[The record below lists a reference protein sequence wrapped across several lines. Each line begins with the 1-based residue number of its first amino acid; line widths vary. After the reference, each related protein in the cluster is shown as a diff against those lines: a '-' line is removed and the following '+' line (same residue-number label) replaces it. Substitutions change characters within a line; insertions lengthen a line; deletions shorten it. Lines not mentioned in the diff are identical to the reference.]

1 MQPKYLTRD
10 EDYRWKHGID
20 YRENP
25 HLYHSGRGQQGVT
38 ICEPYKSEIGQY
50 WRFKTETIARESAT
64 RIYAMFLD
72 YLEQDDFIGADMCKK
87 FIHMGF
93 TRARR
98 YANHKS
104 GRKYA
109 VKPPYYHTGNRGGA
123 PILPQEPDALTN
135 EKAKAASIFK
145 AIRDK
150 AAYDPK
156 YKDMRQLWR
165 SQE

>member
-50 WRFKTETIARESAT
+50 WRFKTEAIARESAT

-104 GRKYA
+104 GRKWQQD
-109 VKPPYYHTGNRGGA
+109 KRGEWSVIPLEA
-123 PILPQEPDALTN
+123 DKDTS
-135 EKAKAASIFK
+135 EKARAAQVFHDHWVL
-145 AIRDK
+145 ARNNDK
-150 AAYDPK
+150 YLELKKQHKRK
-156 YKDMRQLWR
+156 YW
-165 SQE
+165 S